1 MVYDG
6 AVKDQESSAGPAAS
20 AALSEASSAAPS
32 EAVVRAIPA
41 KPAHDN
47 RLGVRH
53 PLKYRRF
60 RAGGKMMVEPGGVL
74 SAHAVVEGEEEEEAS
89 EVEEDEEDLTSA
101 ETDAPSADVEVS
113 SFPAPP
119 VVQVVQEMEVEG
131 SEMELLPEAAVAVGE
146 SELEAPVDEEDEVSS
161 PVTAQE
167 ERKQEASPAASV
179 EVPKEKDEE
188 KKEKERER
196 QKERERVD
204 EVGYMSGGW
213 KR

>member
-20 AALSEASSAAPS
+20 EASSAAPL
-32 EAVVRAIPA
+32 EGVVRAIPA
-41 KPAHDN
+41 RPAHDK

-53 PLKYRRF
+53 PLKHRRF
-60 RAGGKMMVEPGGVL
+60 RAGGKMMVEPGGVQ

-101 ETDAPSADVEVS
+101 EIDAPSADVEVS
-113 SFPAPP
+113 SSLAPP
-119 VVQVVQEMEVEG
+119 VVQEMEVEG
-131 SEMELLPEAAVAVGE
+131 AEMELLPEAAVAVGE
-146 SELEAPVDEEDEVSS
+146 SELEAPVDEENEVSS
-161 PVTAQE
+161 LVAAQE